1 MNNTRETIITQP
13 DSFGRQWIYVTEAEV
28 RSHKKGHFGIVIWMI
43 CLWFACV
50 DSILFIY
57 NGCCNCL
64 ELTGLGL
71 LQ

>member
-43 CLWFACV
+43 CL
-50 DSILFIY
+50 
-57 NGCCNCL
+57 
-64 ELTGLGL
+64 
-71 LQ
+71 